1 MGSFATLR
9 KMTESGDKG
18 SFTFLKTILS
28 KVRSF
33 FAEPSQTRQE
43 HEMFKGRRSTHRRS
57 RRQSTL
63 QNTERR
69 STVQPIIGARR
80 GSEMSL
86 DRDTARKSQSTPS
99 GRWSRRSSR
108 RQSIVESIDNE
119 IRARQTLIEQKSNSK
134 FLFDFIKEEDELAE
148 IESENEKNE
157 IQNI

>member
-1 MGSFATLR
+1 MGSFSTLR

-33 FAEPSQTRQE
+33 FAEPSQTRQD
-43 HEMFKGRRSTHRRS
+43 HEVFKGRRSTHHRRS
-57 RRQSTL
+57 RRQSTF

-69 STVQPIIGARR
+69 STIQPMIGARR

-86 DRDTARKSQSTPS
+86 DADTARKSQSTPS
-99 GRWSRRSSR
+99 GRWSRRGSR

-119 IRARQTLIEQKSNSK
+119 IRARQTLIEQKSNS
-134 FLFDFIKEEDELAE
+134 LLDFIKEEDELAE
-148 IESENEKNE
+148 IEAENEKNE
-157 IQNI
+157 IQNT